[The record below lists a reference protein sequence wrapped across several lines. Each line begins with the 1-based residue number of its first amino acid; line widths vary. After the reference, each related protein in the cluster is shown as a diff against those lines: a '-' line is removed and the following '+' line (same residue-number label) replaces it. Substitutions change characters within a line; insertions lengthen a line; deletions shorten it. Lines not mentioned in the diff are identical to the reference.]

1 MHLVLVQGSSSKVV
15 ALFGALRFILLVP
28 QFLHGERVFKGV
40 LLKHRMALIIAL
52 LSFFARV
59 CWVQVLE
66 LVEIPHYFVY
76 YLKTGLF
83 QVVARFDVKFR

>member
-1 MHLVLVQGSSSKVV
+1 MHGSSSKKV

-52 LSFFARV
+52 LSFFVRI

-66 LVEIPHYFVY
+66 LVEVPHYFVDD
-76 YLKTGLF
+76 LKPGLF
-83 QVVARFDVKFR
+83 QVGARFVVKFR